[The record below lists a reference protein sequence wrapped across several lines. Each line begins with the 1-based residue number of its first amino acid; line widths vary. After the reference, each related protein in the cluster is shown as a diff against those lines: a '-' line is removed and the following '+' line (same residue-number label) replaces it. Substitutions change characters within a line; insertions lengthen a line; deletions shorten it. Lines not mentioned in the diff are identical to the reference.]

1 MAGTQKR
8 AAREAAPEPL
18 RYDVRIHAVYQEGSC
33 RAIASANING
43 SFAVR
48 GIKVMEG
55 ANGLFAAM
63 PSYKT
68 GNGEYKDI
76 CFPCTK
82 EARARM
88 NEAVLNAYYQ
98 HLSQGQ
104 GVQGQKGQLEG
115 PSGMGM

>member
-1 MAGTQKR
+1 MSGTRKS
-8 AAREAAPEPL
+8 AAKEAAPDSL

-68 GNGEYKDI
+68 GNGEYRDI

-82 EARARM
+82 EARAQM

-98 HLSQGQ
+98 HMAQGQ
-104 GVQGQKGQLEG
+104 SPRGQEGQLEG
-115 PSGMGM
+115 PSGMAM